1 MLPLEETGY
10 TQDLSVLFLTTA
22 WESTS
27 TSKQKIII
35 TILLQK
41 TYTHNIDSFCHERQ
55 KKKKD
60 PKTFQWESKN
70 KSNTKDQE

>member
-35 TILLQK
+35 KILLQK
-41 TYTHNIDSFCHERQ
+41 AYTLNIE
-55 KKKKD
+55 D
-60 PKTFQWESKN
+60 PKNFQ
-70 KSNTKDQE
+70 

>member
-1 MLPLEETGY
+1 MLYNPYMLCHTATNSYVRYIQLCKMLPLEETGY

-35 TILLQK
+35 KILLQK
-41 TYTHNIDSFCHERQ
+41 AYTLNIE
-55 KKKKD
+55 D
-60 PKTFQWESKN
+60 PKNFQ
-70 KSNTKDQE
+70 